1 MNEKRVFSAD
11 ALPEFQARI
20 KEHFQKFEVIRGF
33 L

>member
-1 MNEKRVFSAD
+1 MSEKKVLPAD
-11 ALPEFQARI
+11 RPAEFQARI